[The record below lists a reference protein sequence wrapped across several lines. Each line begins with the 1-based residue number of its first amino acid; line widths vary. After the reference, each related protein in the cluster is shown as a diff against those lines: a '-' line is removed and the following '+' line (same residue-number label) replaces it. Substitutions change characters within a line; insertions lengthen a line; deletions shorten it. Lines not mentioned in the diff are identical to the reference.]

1 MLQRLVF
8 LFLTTSFLL
17 IAGCEMDNSQE
28 LLNVSYGADEEQIFD
43 LYLPNNRNQESTNVI
58 VLVHGGGW
66 VEGDKSEIEGF
77 YDYMVNF
84 SDNYAVV
91 NLNYRLGDLIENPI
105 PNQME
110 DIATFIEFFKEEA
123 ENYIVNPTFSFFGI
137 SAGAHLSMLYSY
149 QFDVNQDIKVVCN
162 MIGPTDFLHASYV
175 NATDSVTTEFVSNVE
190 EIIGLPIQGNELFY
204 ESISP
209 RYFVND
215 STVPTIS
222 FYGGEDLFTPEEQG
236 QVLRDELNNF
246 NRINEYIIYPD
257 GGHGWGESD
266 TFDTLDRV
274 IEFIDEH
281 IL

>member
-1 MLQRLVF
+1 MTFKKGVLQNNLKPASLVTKPPQVK
-8 LFLTTSFLL
+8 L
-17 IAGCEMDNSQE
+17 EQ
-28 LLNVSYGADEEQIFD
+28 LNLE
-43 LYLPNNRNQESTNVI
+43 
-58 VLVHGGGW
+58 
-66 VEGDKSEIEGF
+66 KSELVKEH
-77 YDYMVNF
+77 DYT
-84 SDNYAVV
+84 NY
-91 NLNYRLGDLIENPI
+91 LL
-105 PNQME
+105 
-110 DIATFIEFFKEEA
+110 KELE
-123 ENYIVNPTFSFFGI
+123 EVQLDGS
-137 SAGAHLSMLYSY
+137 L
-149 QFDVNQDIKVVCN
+149 
-162 MIGPTDFLHASYV
+162 
-175 NATDSVTTEFVSNVE
+175 TELEEEHEKLSNVE